1 MELKCVCGSGMS
13 IEECCI
19 KKYPS
24 LKLNKK
30 DIKDCTK
37 YENWDRQRQ
46 GVWKVV
52 AKTLNECSNF
62 SKRNIIIFG
71 AGACDDLPIDFICD
85 KFSEIVL
92 VDIDSKALNEALR
105 KIPNTS
111 KDKVILVEWD
121 VTGLYNNSELK
132 LCLENAKNGTYKT
145 VDDVIKDIGK
155 LAMKIQ
161 DLDMPIE
168 IQKRMPFSVVLSD
181 LIVTQLFTNYFY
193 NEVSLN
199 LMKLDPAIF
208 EKNLADF
215 NIKEIVDLLLSQ
227 HLKLLQKVTTT
238 YGKIIVLADT
248 FVYGTE
254 ANLLKSPFS
263 EVIKRNP
270 EFISD
275 HRKISIQDITKW
287 MNNYS
292 VAGSNIPYYIKINN
306 FKKLHTDRVLWWWWI
321 FNKERLY
328 FVMCYV
334 FTVCEHNVNIYD

>member
-1 MELKCVCGSGMS
+1 MNQKCICGSGLA
-13 IEECCI
+13 IDECCI

-46 GVWKVV
+46 SVWQLV

-62 SKRNIIIFG
+62 SKQNIIIFG

-92 VDIDSKALNEALR
+92 VDIDSKALNEALK
-105 KIPNTS
+105 KIPNNL

-121 VTGLYNNSELK
+121 VTGLYTNSELK
-132 LCLENAKNGTYKT
+132 LCLEKAKNGTYKT
-145 VDDVIKDIGK
+145 VEDVIKDISK
-155 LAMKIQ
+155 LTIKIQ
-161 DLDMPIE
+161 DLDVPIE

-193 NEVSLN
+193 GEVSLN
-199 LMKLDPAIF
+199 LIKLDSAIF
-208 EKNLADF
+208 ERNLSDF
-215 NIKEIVDLLLSQ
+215 NIKDIVDFLLCQ
-227 HLKLLQKVTTT
+227 HLKLLQKVTTIH
-238 YGKIIVLADT
+238 GKIIILADT

-254 ANLLKSPFS
+254 ANLLKSPFN
-263 EVIKRNP
+263 EVIKKNP
-270 EFISD
+270 EFISNY
-275 HRKISIQDITKW
+275 RKITSQDIVGW

-292 VAGSNIPYYIKINN
+292 VAGSNIPYHIKTNN
-306 FKKLHTDRVLWWWWI
+306 FNRLHTDRVTWWWWI

-328 FVMCYV
+328 FVMGYV
-334 FTVCEHNVNIYD
+334 FTVCDHDVNMYD

>member
-1 MELKCVCGSGMS
+1 MDQKCFCGSGMS
-13 IEECCI
+13 IGECCI

-37 YENWDRQRQ
+37 YEIWDRQRQ
-46 GVWKVV
+46 GVWQVV
-52 AKTLNECSNF
+52 AKILSECNNF
-62 SKRNIIIFG
+62 SKPNIIIFG

-92 VDIDSKALNEALR
+92 VDIDGKALNEALR
-105 KIPNTS
+105 KIPNDS
-111 KDKVILVEWD
+111 KNKVIFVEWD

-132 LCLENAKNGTYKT
+132 LCLENAKNGAYKT
-145 VDDVIKDIGK
+145 VDDVIKDISK
-155 LAMKIQ
+155 LTMKIQ
-161 DLDMPIE
+161 DLDLPIE

-199 LMKLDPAIF
+199 LIELEPAIF

-215 NIKEIVDLLLSQ
+215 NIKEIVDSLLSQ

-254 ANLLKSPFS
+254 ANLLKSPFN

-275 HRKISIQDITKW
+275 YTKIYIQDITKW

-306 FKKLHTDRVLWWWWI
+306 FKRLYIDSVLWWWWT

-328 FVMCYV
+328 FVMCYI
-334 FTVCEHNVNIYD
+334 FTVCDHDVNI